1 MTQDKFFK
9 KATKKLED
17 KDREYF
23 WTTVEVLIV
32 IGLFLWLTWKL
43 G

>member
-1 MTQDKFFK
+1 MKQDKFFK
-9 KATKKLED
+9 KATKKLDE

-23 WTTVEVLIV
+23 WTTIEVLVV
-32 IGLFLWLTWKL
+32 IALFLWLTWRF